1 MTAGKCFALLA
12 PTALAG
18 VVLGGVACLAL
29 HRELPAPDAWL
40 LLGGGVLLA
49 TLAGTFL
56 IHRYLIAPH
65 LLAAQTAAAVQ
76 TTTAERLEAHRR
88 LRHDIRGALSPA
100 LLTADRLLTHAEPA
114 VQRAGDIMVRAIEK
128 AAALLNDPPADA
140 APTPP
145 DQS

>member
-18 VVLGGVACLAL
+18 IVLGGVACLAL
-29 HRELPAPDAWL
+29 HRALPAPGAWI
-40 LLGGGVLLA
+40 LLGAAVLLA

-56 IHRYLIAPH
+56 LQRFLIAPY
-65 LLAAQTAAAVQ
+65 LRTAQAAATVQTA
-76 TTTAERLEAHRR
+76 TAERLETHRR

-100 LLTADRLLTHAEPA
+100 LLTADRLLTHTDPA
-114 VQRAGDIMVRAIEK
+114 VQRAGDVMVRAIEK
-128 AAALLNDPPADA
+128 AAALLNDPPANA